1 MLSIVNY
8 NSHSIISKSNARI
21 SVSALFFLE
30 GLCFATWGARI
41 PAIQQQLG
49 LSEAQLGS
57 ALFVIPIGLILSMP
71 LTSWLISRIGT
82 KRMLEFSILL
92 YGFALFTLGMARTT
106 PELVAALFLFGLTS
120 NAVNTTVNTQAVAV
134 ESLYG
139 KSIMASFH
147 GTWSTG
153 GFTGA
158 ALGTLM
164 IGMNIAPSRH
174 FIFIFVAIFF
184 GSLFSFRF
192 LVPDFRGEANQ
203 QPIFAWPGKDLLQL
217 GLIAFCSMT
226 CEGAMFDWSG
236 VYFKKVVLAQHA
248 MVGVGYTAFMSTM
261 AGTRFVADR
270 FLHKFGLKR
279 VLQFSGSLA
288 ATGYLIAVL
297 FAYLITATIG
307 FLLIG
312 SGVSAVIP
320 FVFGAAGRSTKVHPS
335 TAIAAVSTI
344 GFIGFLVAPPLIGW
358 IAQLTSLRISFLVI
372 ASAGLSI
379 PFIAR
384 NIDS

>member
-1 MLSIVNY
+1 MSSLAP
-8 NSHSIISKSNARI
+8 ISKTRSRL
-21 SVSALFFLE
+21 SVAALFFLE

-57 ALFVIPIGLILSMP
+57 ALFVIPVGLILSMP
-71 LTSWLISRIGT
+71 LTSWLISLFGT

-92 YGFALFTLGMARTT
+92 YGLALVTLGLANTT
-106 PELVAALFLFGLTS
+106 PLLVAALFLFGLSS

-147 GTWSTG
+147 GIWSTG

-164 IGMNIAPSRH
+164 IAANITPAQH
-174 FIFIFVAIFF
+174 FIFVFIVVFF
-184 GSLFSFRF
+184 GALMTFRS
-192 LVPDFRGEANQ
+192 LVPDFHGFQSKANK
-203 QPIFAWPGKDLLQL
+203 QPIFVWPGKDLLQL

-236 VYFKKVVLAQHA
+236 VYFKKVVLAEHA
-248 MVGVGYTAFMSTM
+248 LVGVGYTAFMSTM

-270 FLHKFGLKR
+270 FLHKYGLKR
-279 VLQFSGSLA
+279 VLQWSGSVA
-288 ATGYLIAVL
+288 ATGYLVAVL
-297 FAYLITATIG
+297 FPYLITATIG

-312 SGVSAVIP
+312 CGVSAVIP
-320 FVFGAAGRSTKVHPS
+320 FVFGAAGRSKTVHPS

-358 IAQLTSLRISFLVI
+358 IAQLTSLRVSFLVI
-372 ASAGLSI
+372 ALAGLSI
-379 PFIAR
+379 PFLAR
-384 NIDS
+384 NIEKS